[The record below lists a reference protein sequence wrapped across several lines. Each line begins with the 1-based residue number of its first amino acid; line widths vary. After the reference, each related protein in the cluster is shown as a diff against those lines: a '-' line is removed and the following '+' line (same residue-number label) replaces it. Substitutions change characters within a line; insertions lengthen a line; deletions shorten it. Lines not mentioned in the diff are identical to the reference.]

1 MISNGGLAIHGG
13 LLLGLI
19 TIIYLTKKRNIELF
33 NLLDIISPSII
44 LAQSIGRW
52 GNYFN
57 QEAYGSIVTK
67 SFLKSLHIP
76 NFIIENMKI
85 EGAYHH
91 PCFLYESILC
101 LIGFIILEV
110 LTFTMNSVSFLCS
123 IFFKL
128 LRTSFLFG
136 SSGT

>member
-57 QEAYGSIVTK
+57 QEAYGRIISRNSLEK
-67 SFLKSLHIP
+67 LHIP
-76 NFIIENMKI
+76 KFIIN
-85 EGAYHH
+85 
-91 PCFLYESILC
+91 FL
-101 LIGFIILEV
+101 
-110 LTFTMNSVSFLCS
+110 
-123 IFFKL
+123 
-128 LRTSFLFG
+128 
-136 SSGT
+136 